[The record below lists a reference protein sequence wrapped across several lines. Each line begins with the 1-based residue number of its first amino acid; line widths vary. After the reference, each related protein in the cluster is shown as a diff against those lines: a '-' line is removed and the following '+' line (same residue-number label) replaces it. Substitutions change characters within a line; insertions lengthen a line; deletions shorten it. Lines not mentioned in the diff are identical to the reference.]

1 MPRKVDPALIK
12 KGSGMANQNSI
23 DANAFV
29 DEVVEGQNHG
39 LEAHTKDPKG
49 AHPASAI
56 STTTTQGL
64 YDGDDVQSNLDE
76 LSGLIPLR
84 PPTIGN
90 FSNILAYS
98 GITDWGHLKLHDA
111 GFVQRGEVISPVPAS
126 PNNDFFVYP
135 EFWWAPFVAGN
146 VYDTPITATPNV
158 RGNIFV
164 PPGNDP
170 QTDPTFNIDPAG
182 TADPTYTGGGIGRS
196 HQGGWSGAGFIGPG
210 SVIETMR
217 VMPSTGSAFTPIVAS
232 GAVYPSDRGVI
243 ALIHWP
249 DQGGTGDFTAQPLLD
264 RCPAAI
270 LLGHGIND
278 SCDGDPGGIFS
289 EGDPDIFTFPGRA
302 TGQLDLVE
310 IHSGVN
316 RITTAALPA
325 GPLPSAGQV
334 RLGTDPLAGPV
345 VAGGIPI
352 LGGTTIATGGGN
364 DNNYFR
370 YRLPYMDNYSSVDGI
385 EYTPVSEKPRFF
397 DKPVVSVTPG
407 TDLTQAGD
415 YPDFPKDYW
424 HFQVARYR
432 HRFTFLENT
441 PLPPDPQFQGN
452 WIIMH
457 FRREADFE
465 AFVRDGVM
473 PDDFFSPYDLWGA
486 GLVTYV
492 PEESTDN
499 LIDSTTLAPDLA
511 TSLAYHTIR
520 GAIIEDAHT
529 AVTVA
534 PTPTYTFTRE
544 VDELMFVSGVQ
555 YFLPNGS
562 GSGTNFNIN
571 TLSVNASSLWRNSY
585 RLGNSGSPTEV
596 TPGLTHINPAI
607 LYLGAFTS
615 DSNIINGL
623 GVGYTGTAFYQR
635 VDFGYEDLGSVSG
648 PFDLTSA
655 PGIFDTA
662 DIILLGGDV
671 PISFAGDGTTATTTQ
686 CHFWQDARIRAFI
699 RVPSDQEDASSYTTE
714 FLFDN
719 PGFDTILFH
728 TTDQAPTFAGTGI
741 YGNFTL
747 GGFGNPPRAG
757 LEVARKDVEEKFFDE
772 VYRVSD
778 PALVSLD
785 PTYNGALLRGNLTG
799 PGLPFPASPIE
810 LPVRFASESPFTF
823 GFGSFL
829 QLNYHL
835 LNLAA
840 PPIQPVQSEAQVCGL
855 PDRDPPV
862 TDGVANPCPFAG
874 RLIYPVTDY
883 TTAIRPS
890 VGAGD
895 TTVAQF
901 NYSTIADA
909 ERVYIRV
916 FDAAW
921 SNDPVDEP
929 NVIGQPFLTF
939 RLDGLELADFGYTPG
954 PGPGNANIG
963 IEVKVPGMT
972 TWMDLG
978 RTDGSGPSKQDP
990 LTDGAGCQIV
1000 NPGTTFNNRDAITGT
1015 VYAQVQINVGPA
1027 TNVFANSGATPAPA
1041 GVAPIMVRVRMKSG
1055 TTLDF
1060 TQGGPTS
1067 TSDTP
1072 RGLVGITLLRT
1083 SNLAG
1088 PPAYGPPTPY
1098 PT

>member
-1 MPRKVDPALIK
+1 MPRKVDPAHIK

-76 LSGLIPLR
+76 LSGLIPPR

-90 FSNILAYS
+90 FSNVLAYS

-111 GFVQRGEVISPVPAS
+111 GFVQRGEVLSPVPAS

-164 PPGNDP
+164 PPGNDL
-170 QTDPTFNIDPAG
+170 QTDPTFNIDPAA
-182 TADPTYTGGGIGRS
+182 TADPTYTGGGLGRS
-196 HQGGWSGAGFIGPG
+196 HQGGWTAGGFF
-210 SVIETMR
+210 STVIETMR

-232 GAVYPSDRGVI
+232 GTVYPSDRGVI

-249 DQGGTGDFTAQPLLD
+249 DRGGPAEFTAQPLLN

-270 LLGHGIND
+270 LLGQGLND
-278 SCDGDPGGIFS
+278 DCDGDSGGIFS
-289 EGDPDIFTFPGRA
+289 EGDPDIFSFPGRA
-302 TGQLDLVE
+302 AGQLDLVE
-310 IHSGVN
+310 IHAGVN

-407 TDLTQAGD
+407 TDLMQAGNF
-415 YPDFPKDYW
+415 PDFPKDYW

-432 HRFTFLENT
+432 HRFNFLTNV
-441 PLPPDPQFQGN
+441 PLPPAPQFQGN
-452 WIIMH
+452 WIILH

-465 AFVRDGVM
+465 SFVRDGVM
-473 PDDFFSPYDLWGA
+473 PDDFFVPYDLWGA

-520 GAIIEDAHT
+520 GAIIEDDHT
-529 AVTVA
+529 TVTVL
-534 PTPTYTFTRE
+534 PTPTYTFTSE
-544 VDELMFVSGVQ
+544 VDEVMFVSGVQ
-555 YFLPNGS
+555 YLLPNGS

-571 TLSVNASSLWRNSY
+571 TLTVNAFSLWANSY

-596 TPGLTHINPAI
+596 TPGLTHTNPAI

-615 DSNIINGL
+615 DLNIINGL

-655 PGIFDTA
+655 PSIFDTA

-671 PISFAGDGTTATTTQ
+671 PISFAGDGTAATTTQ

-699 RVPSDQEDASSYTTE
+699 RVPSDQEDASTYTTE

-728 TTDQAPTFAGTGI
+728 TTDQAPSFVGTGI

-840 PPIQPVQSEAQVCGL
+840 PPIQPVQTEAQVCGL
-855 PDRDPPV
+855 PDRNPPV

-874 RLIYPVTDY
+874 RLIYPVTNY
-883 TTAIRPS
+883 TAGIRPS

-895 TTVAQF
+895 ITVAQF
-901 NYSTIADA
+901 NYSTVADA

-921 SNDPVDEP
+921 SNDPADEP

-954 PGPGNANIG
+954 PGPGNPNIG

-1000 NPGTTFNNRDAITGT
+1000 NPGTTFNSRDAITGT

-1067 TSDTP
+1067 TSNTP

-1098 PT
+1098 PA